1 MKPVLSYY
9 GGKQTLADR
18 LVDLLP
24 PHTGYVEPFC
34 GGASLLFAKP
44 KSLSD
49 FEVLNDLNDWVITL
63 YRVMQDEAT
72 AAKLNRMLQWTPHS
86 HAEYRRARDILKQGC
101 EDDVKTA
108 WAVWVQYNC
117 SFGNDLFQSW
127 AFNFSNGIDK
137 VIPRTIHNRTLMF
150 PSQVERLKH
159 VYLES
164 LDAIDLI
171 QKWDRP
177 GMVFYCDPPYPNTD
191 QGHYKGYTQADFERL
206 IACLS
211 EIQGSF
217 VLSCYPN
224 EAVPKDWPKVEIVK
238 NCSAKKTKVAGERRE
253 TRTEC
258 IWIVDRSEGHVGH
271 GQKRLKLI

>member
-9 GGKQTLADR
+9 GGKQTLAGR

-44 KSLSD
+44 RSLSD
-49 FEVLNDLNDWVITL
+49 FEVLNDLNDWIITL

-72 AAKLNRMLQWTPHS
+72 AARLNRMLQWTPYI
-86 HAEYRRARDILKQGC
+86 HAEHRRAKDILKQGC
-101 EDDVKTA
+101 DDPVKTA
-108 WAVWVQYNC
+108 WAVWVQCNMSFSNEIFAGWSF
-117 SFGNDLFQSW
+117 SFG
-127 AFNFSNGIDK
+127 
-137 VIPRTIHNRTLMF
+137 PRVPSKIQNKTYIF
-150 PSQVERLKH
+150 PQQVERLKH
-159 VYLES
+159 VYIES

-177 GMVFYCDPPYPNTD
+177 GTLFYCDPPYPGAD
-191 QGHYKGYTQADFERL
+191 QGHYKGYTQAAFARL

-217 VLSCYPN
+217 MLSCYHN
-224 EAVPKDWPKVEIVK
+224 EAVPKDWTKVEIVT
-238 NCSAKKTKVAGERRE
+238 NCSAARTKAGGRLEP
-253 TRTEC
+253 RTEC
-258 IWIVDRSEGHVGH
+258 IWIVDRSRGH
-271 GQKRLKLI
+271 GGQGQMRLL